1 MTPRPP
7 NWMENRTTTWP
18 NIDQYS
24 PVFTTGMP
32 QVDRAETAVK
42 NAIGKL
48 VKMMSDVE
56 IGSSSKPVTM
66 MISAPKY
73 TMDRRP
79 GCLSRRSVMLMR
91 RMRLAVLSLLSRL
104 STSAEYHHDRPFEAS
119 SLAEDSSKSLAM
131 GPQAPQLIL
140 LYGHTACHRAAH
152 GTRTVIARL
161 YAIVCRSLTLID
173 STERCRRRATK
184 RHFSNTCTS
193 DDGVCG

>member
-1 MTPRPP
+1 MAER
-7 NWMENRTTTWP
+7 R
-18 NIDQYS
+18 
-24 PVFTTGMP
+24 PVFAGVHHRNAAGG
-32 QVDRAETAVK
+32 QGRDGGEERDREVGEDDVRCGDRQQQQAGDDDDQCAEIHHGQTARVPEQTVGDADAA
-42 NAIGKL
+42 NALGGFIAFVSAQYIGR
-48 VKMMSDVE
+48 
-56 IGSSSKPVTM
+56 IP
-66 MISAPKY
+66 
-73 TMDRRP
+73 
-79 GCLSRRSVMLMR
+79 
-91 RMRLAVLSLLSRL
+91 
-104 STSAEYHHDRPFEAS
+104 HDRPFEAS

-173 STERCRRRATK
+173 SAERCRRRATK